1 MEYTIS
7 EERLTKLIMKI
18 IKPME
23 IEGLYRVQIN
33 FTKKSTDH
41 IVVALFFDIVRDSGF
56 FKKIDND
63 VTNRL
68 EDLLGIDPLV
78 VTIPYSEDKY
88 HLNEPRNI

>member
-1 MEYTIS
+1 MNVIIS
-7 EERLTKLIMKI
+7 EERLTRLIMKV
-18 IKPME
+18 IKSME

-33 FTKKSTDH
+33 FPKKSTDH

-56 FKKIDND
+56 FKKIDNN

-78 VTIPYSEDKY
+78 VTIPYSEAKF
-88 HLNEPRNI
+88 HLNGPKNI

>member
-18 IKPME
+18 IKSME
-23 IEGLYRVQIN
+23 IEGLYRIQIN
-33 FTKKSTDH
+33 FPKKSTNH
-41 IVVALFFDIVRDSGF
+41 IVVALFFDIVRDSVF
-56 FKKIDND
+56 FRKIDND

-78 VTIPYSEDKY
+78 VTIPYSEAKF
-88 HLNEPRNI
+88 HLNGPKNI